1 MLFFFVEKKMIFI
14 ESVSWKVTYN
24 FKALWGGRCWSGAN
38 QAKVHVPRVSE
49 FVTELTVKVI
59 LSFL

>member
-1 MLFFFVEKKMIFI
+1 MLFFFVEKIIFI
-14 ESVSWKVTYN
+14 ESVSWKVTSN
-24 FKALWGGRCWSGAN
+24 FKALWGGHCWSGAN
-38 QAKVHVPRVSE
+38 QAKAHVPSVSE